1 LPVFVSTWVW
11 LSPREIATLLA
22 PRLGLAG
29 APLTLD
35 GWTRVFGFL
44 TMTVPLLA
52 LLYALSEV
60 FRLCKEF
67 SQGEIITARAAL
79 RLRRIGVA
87 MLVIAL
93 LRPVTDAILSIL
105 LTAGNA
111 PGARYIILGVST
123 DDYMIAAFGGLIL
136 TIGHAMAE
144 AALIADDNRQ
154 II

>member
-1 LPVFVSTWVW
+1 
-11 LSPREIATLLA
+11 
-22 PRLGLAG
+22 
-29 APLTLD
+29 
-35 GWTRVFGFL
+35 
-44 TMTVPLLA
+44 
-52 LLYALSEV
+52 
-60 FRLCKEF
+60 
-67 SQGEIITARAAL
+67 
-79 RLRRIGVA
+79 

-93 LRPVTDAILSIL
+93 LRPVKDANLSIL